1 MKTALLTGS
10 TGGLGQEIA
19 LILAKEGWNLI
30 LLNRNAD
37 QAQKQLASLRDMF
50 PDQSFDSFT
59 ADMLDL
65 EELGQTAKDI
75 ASAHTEISALF
86 NIAGLLT
93 DQRISSS
100 QGIEGHFAVNA
111 VAPYLLISTLR
122 PQLEA
127 AATRSAPA
135 FIANFSTSAV
145 NSVKSLNVEK
155 LVNPDKIGGLL
166 DAYAKTKSVLNVMSE
181 FLKSELYSDHVYIY
195 SVDPGPTKTQMTSDN
210 GGMPWFIRLLVPVMF
225 GDAEKQSKKLM
236 NAISQAVSRN
246 QTGVFISN
254 GKTRDNPPIAKDPET
269 QVEVR
274 RLLDQFLPI

>member
-37 QAQKQLASLRDMF
+37 QAEEQLANLRVMF
-50 PDQSFDSFT
+50 PDQSFDGFT

-65 EELGQTAKDI
+65 EELGQTAKEI
-75 ASAHTEISALF
+75 ALAHAEISALF

-93 DQRISSS
+93 DKRITSA

-111 VAPYLLISTLR
+111 VAPYFLISILR
-122 PQLEA
+122 PQLEV
-127 AATRSAPA
+127 AATRKAPA
-135 FIANFSTSAV
+135 FIVNFSTSAV
-145 NSVKSLNVEK
+145 NSVKSLDVEK
-155 LVNPDKIGGLL
+155 LVNPDKVGGLL

-181 FLKSELYSDHVYIY
+181 FLKSELYSDHIYIY

-210 GGMPWFIRLLVPVMF
+210 GGMPWFVRLLVPIMF
-225 GDAEKQSKKLM
+225 GDAEKQSRKLM
-236 NAISQAVSRN
+236 NAISQAVSRD
-246 QTGVFISN
+246 QTGIFISN
-254 GKTRDNPPIAKDPET
+254 GKTRDNPIIAKDPEI
-269 QVEVR
+269 QMKVR
-274 RLLDQFLPI
+274 GLLDQLLLI